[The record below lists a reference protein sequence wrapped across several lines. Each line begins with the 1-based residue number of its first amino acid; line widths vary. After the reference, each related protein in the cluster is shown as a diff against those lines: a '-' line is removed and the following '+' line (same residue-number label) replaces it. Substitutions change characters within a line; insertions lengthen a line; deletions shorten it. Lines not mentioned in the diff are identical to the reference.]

1 MSVIALTCAAL
12 SLMSCLCVQ
21 LKLHIYSLLVS
32 NNSLQSVS
40 HNPLEIIVICW
51 FGAQETFLLIIN
63 VENICAAEYFCGIQ
77 DSLTDRTLKW

>member
-51 FGAQETFLLIIN
+51 FGAQETFFLLSMLKTFVLLNIF
-63 VENICAAEYFCGIQ
+63 VEFRILWLIE
-77 DSLTDRTLKW
+77 R